1 MAFIPDIKRHHFIL
15 LFIASIKSKLI
26 ASIGSMLGSW
36 DLKNDVYYFF
46 IILVFI
52 PHQCVYVFTESI
64 FKKKKKAFETFEAK
78 MESCNLL
85 IVS

>member
-1 MAFIPDIKRHHFIL
+1 MAFIPDIKEHHLIL
-15 LFIASIKSKLI
+15 LFIASVKSKLI
-26 ASIGSMLGSW
+26 AFIGSMLGSW

-52 PHQCVYVFTESI
+52 PHQFVYFLLN
-64 FKKKKKAFETFEAK
+64 AFETFEGK